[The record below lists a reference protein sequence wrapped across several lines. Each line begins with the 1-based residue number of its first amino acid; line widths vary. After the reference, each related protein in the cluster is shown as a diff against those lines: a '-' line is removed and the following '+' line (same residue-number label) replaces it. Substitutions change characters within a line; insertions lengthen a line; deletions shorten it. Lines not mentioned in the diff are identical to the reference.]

1 MRSMS
6 NQMKKTALYC
16 RLSQDDGLE
25 GDSNSDSE
33 SEKSSCKSLQ
43 KTITFPIPASMWM
56 TVFPVEIS
64 KGPHF
69 SR

>member
-1 MRSMS
+1 MDYE
-6 NQMKKTALYC
+6 KLYKAYY
-16 RLSQDDGLE
+16 LQVLFA
-25 GDSNSDSE
+25 
-33 SEKSSCKSLQ
+33 EKILDKSHLRKISCKSLQ